1 MTGGDTRM
9 ASEDLIDRLAS
20 DLRPVRPATG
30 RRDLVVIAL
39 VCLAELAAF
48 FLSWPMRDRMPG
60 MMPVPLPAMPIGQ
73 PSFWWKLVGLL
84 LIATV
89 SGAAAIR
96 SFRPPATPRRAL
108 PALVGLVACV
118 FATGWAIDAAHGG
131 GAHLLA
137 RLDWRN
143 GLGCTF
149 KMAMLAI
156 PPMIGM
162 GVLMRRGAATDAA
175 VTSVVAGLAAA
186 AWGAFVF
193 VFACPSNDP
202 FYIAV
207 WYTLGC
213 GIVTLVARLVFP
225 RLAAW

>member
-1 MTGGDTRM
+1 M
-9 ASEDLIDRLAS
+9 ASDDLIDRLAAG
-20 DLRPVRPATG
+20 LRPVRPRSRG
-30 RRDLVVIAL
+30 QDLAVIAI
-39 VCLAELAAF
+39 VCLAELTLF
-48 FLSWPMRDRMPG
+48 FLLPMMRDRMPG
-60 MMPVPLPAMPIGQ
+60 LTPMPMPMPMAQMPIGQ

-96 SFRPPATPRRAL
+96 SFRPPGTPRRAL
-108 PALVGLVACV
+108 GLLAALVAGV
-118 FATGWAIDAAHGG
+118 FAAGWAVDAAHGG
-131 GAHLLA
+131 TGHLLA

-143 GLGCTF
+143 GLGCAA
-149 KMAMLAI
+149 KMAFLAI

-162 GVLMRRGAATDAA
+162 AVLMRRGAATDAA
-175 VTSVVAGLAAA
+175 ATAVVAGLAAA

-207 WYTLGC
+207 WYTVGC
-213 GIVTLVARLVFP
+213 GGVTLAARLLLP
-225 RLAAW
+225 RLTRW